1 MASWTSDDVP
11 SSGNGAGTGD
21 HRDLTHRNDANQ
33 HTGDAVKVTTTWPGD
48 SEPSDKTLTEGIAA
62 VIAKIALVAADIPN
76 LSASQIT
83 SGTVA
88 QARLG
93 TGSGGQLDGLRRGDP
108 VPGVRA
114 PDLMVATS

>member
-62 VIAKIALVAADIPN
+62 VIAA
-76 LSASQIT
+76 
-83 SGTVA
+83 
-88 QARLG
+88 
-93 TGSGGQLDGLRRGDP
+93 TGG
-108 VPGVRA
+108 A
-114 PDLMVATS
+114 PILEVQVFS